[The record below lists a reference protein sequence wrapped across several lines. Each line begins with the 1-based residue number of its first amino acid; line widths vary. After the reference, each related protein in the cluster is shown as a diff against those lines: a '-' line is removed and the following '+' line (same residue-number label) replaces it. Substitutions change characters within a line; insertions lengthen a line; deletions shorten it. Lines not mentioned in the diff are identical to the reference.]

1 MRHVMRLSK
10 LVHHVQLPV
19 PSHVRRRIHVSCEE
33 EDTCIMYSHLYPL
46 IGAGNSFLNSKDLHI
61 SVLVILQ
68 VSEKARVQGNTY

>member
-33 EDTCIMYSHLYPL
+33 EDTC
-46 IGAGNSFLNSKDLHI
+46 D
-61 SVLVILQ
+61 
-68 VSEKARVQGNTY
+68 T